1 MQSTDICNMALSYI
15 GKDRIDSIDDD
26 SETAKQCRIHYNH
39 TRKRMLLAY
48 PWGFARRCDK
58 IALLTSTVPGW
69 TYCYAYPS
77 ECLSVQ
83 FVFDEDHARHKEMH
97 RQDFRVVMV
106 SAYDRAIATD
116 VDEAYAEFTYDVKD
130 PSVFSEEFSDG
141 LAHLLAA
148 AMAISVTGS
157 AAIQTQNIEL
167 AQQAIEQAKYLDAV
181 EQERRTEYPR
191 KYADIRFR

>member
-1 MQSTDICNMALSYI
+1 
-15 GKDRIDSIDDD
+15 
-26 SETAKQCRIHYNH
+26 
-39 TRKRMLLAY
+39 
-48 PWGFARRCDK
+48 
-58 IALLTSTVPGW
+58 
-69 TYCYAYPS
+69 
-77 ECLSVQ
+77 VQ